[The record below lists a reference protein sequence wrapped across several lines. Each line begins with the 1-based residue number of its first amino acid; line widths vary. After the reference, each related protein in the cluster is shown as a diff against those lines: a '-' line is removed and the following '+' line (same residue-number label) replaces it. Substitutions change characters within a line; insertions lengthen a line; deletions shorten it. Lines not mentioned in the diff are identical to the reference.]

1 METPPSPLPAP
12 LIWTNEKYMVVL
24 CPCCSQPEYRKHTT
38 TPVISNCRGGLYEV
52 KGLFDFKAA
61 LLGMKHRKNDCDAK
75 RKYRAEAK
83 AALALV
89 RAKKLEDSKNDGQGT
104 APSSPSVVAS

>member
-1 METPPSPLPAP
+1 
-12 LIWTNEKYMVVL
+12 MVVL

-38 TPVISNCRGGLYEV
+38 SPVVSLCRGGTYET
-52 KGLFDFKAA
+52 KGLFDFKIA

-75 RKYRAEAK
+75 RKYRAEAR

-89 RAKKLEDSKNDGQGT
+89 RAKKSEGSKSDAQGSGE
-104 APSSPSVVAS
+104 SSQSVAAS